1 GKDGWDLL
9 EQRKKNEVKVA
20 GANEEALDPV
30 VTGAKDMVIAG
41 VDYMTY
47 SAKAKGEPVDIVYP
61 KSGTVISPRAAGIMK
76 DSKNVEGAKEFID
89 YLLSDDVQKQISK
102 AYLLPGRTDIK
113 AENRPNVE
121 EIPVLNIDWKT
132 VEKEQ
137 DEIGKQ
143 FKKVFQ

>member
-1 GKDGWDLL
+1 
-9 EQRKKNEVKVA
+9 
-20 GANEEALDPV
+20 
-30 VTGAKDMVIAG
+30 MVIAG

-76 DSKNVEGAKEFID
+76 DSKNVKGAKEFID

-121 EIPVLNIDWKT
+121 EIQYYIL
-132 VEKEQ
+132 
-137 DEIGKQ
+137 IGKQ
-143 FKKVFQ
+143 LRKNKMK

>member
-1 GKDGWDLL
+1 MMYK
-9 EQRKKNEVKVA
+9 
-20 GANEEALDPV
+20 
-30 VTGAKDMVIAG
+30 
-41 VDYMTY
+41 
-47 SAKAKGEPVDIVYP
+47 
-61 KSGTVISPRAAGIMK
+61 
-76 DSKNVEGAKEFID
+76 
-89 YLLSDDVQKQISK
+89 KQISK

-121 EIPVLNIDWKT
+121 EIPVLHIDWKT